1 MLTLSVKIEVRKNL
15 VLSQFYNCKKNR
27 IKKKVKEIP
36 GVLLII
42 SINRRT
48 IKKIFLIVL
57 GVLLTVNC
65 FAFELTIPNVFLD
78 HMVFQRD
85 QKVPVWGTTVP
96 NVIVA
101 ILFAEQNKSVI
112 SNENG
117 NWRID
122 LDPLTASSKS
132 RILTIKAK
140 YNNEIE
146 TLKIIDVLV
155 GEVGIIR
162 FKSL

>member
-1 MLTLSVKIEVRKNL
+1 
-15 VLSQFYNCKKNR
+15 
-27 IKKKVKEIP
+27 
-36 GVLLII
+36 VLLII

-65 FAFELTIPNVFLD
+65 FAFELTMPNVFSD

-85 QKVPVWGTTVP
+85 QKVPVLGTTVP

-101 ILFAEQNKSVI
+101 ILFAEQNKSVT

-117 NWRID
+117 N
-122 LDPLTASSKS
+122 
-132 RILTIKAK
+132 
-140 YNNEIE
+140 
-146 TLKIIDVLV
+146 
-155 GEVGIIR
+155 
-162 FKSL
+162 

>member
-1 MLTLSVKIEVRKNL
+1 M
-15 VLSQFYNCKKNR
+15 
-27 IKKKVKEIP
+27 
-36 GVLLII
+36 
-42 SINRRT
+42 
-48 IKKIFLIVL
+48 
-57 GVLLTVNC
+57 
-65 FAFELTIPNVFLD
+65 PNVFSD

-155 GEVGIIR
+155 GEVGIMR